1 MRLYA
6 KGTTPEI
13 EFWVDFASNHQSDIQ
28 QLNTVPLQSVK
39 QESNDSF
46 CEWGYNK
53 KRKIKMLEKVSFEQ
67 QMLTVFK
74 RFSDGMLSKWMNKIN
89 SFHI

>member
-6 KGTTPEI
+6 KGTTAEI
-13 EFWVDFASNHQSDIQ
+13 ESWIDFASNHESDIE
-28 QLNTVPLQSVK
+28 QLNTVPLLSVN

-46 CEWGYNK
+46 CELGLNK
-53 KRKIKMLEKVSFEQ
+53 KRKIKMLEKISFEQ
-67 QMLTVFK
+67 QMLTEFK